1 MARISI
7 KKLFGRFS
15 YDFDMGDMTGAGLI
29 ILTGPNGFGKT
40 TILKAINAVSSSDL
54 SFFADLMF
62 ESFEIVRDDIG
73 EKIVIEKQKEGLR
86 INGIELSN
94 KDIVLLRRGI
104 LNRKRVVSDSRG
116 DKLIVVQEESE
127 LSRLLSQMQ
136 KIFGKIQY
144 IKEQRLVGEDDTKV
158 ASLQG
163 EERVIYRKENQE
175 GVNNIPEKLK
185 ILMRKLD
192 FQYSQLSN
200 KLDSTFP
207 KRLFNL
213 EEGISEDEFN
223 QKINQMQEK
232 IEKLNLNGISRL
244 EKLDVTKFRKDDA
257 RALKI
262 YFEDFDSKYQ
272 VYEKM
277 IEQLELFREIVNNH
291 LRFKHLEITSEHG
304 MVVRDNDTKEK
315 IRLNLLSSGEQEIL
329 VLYYKLLFETQKG
342 TIVLIDEPEISLHIA
357 WQRMF
362 AQDLKRIVI
371 LKDIYAVIATHS
383 PQMVSGNRN
392 IQYDL
397 GEIYKNGLTQ
407 RE

>member
-94 KDIVLLRRGI
+94 KDIILLRRGI

-116 DKLIVVQEESE
+116 DRMIVVQEESE

-136 KIFGKIQY
+136 KILGKIQY
-144 IKEQRLVGEDDTKV
+144 IKEQRLVGEDDTKA

-163 EERVIYRKENQE
+163 EEQVIYRKEKQE

-185 ILMRKLD
+185 SLMRKLD

-223 QKINQMQEK
+223 HKINQMQEK

-329 VLYYKLLFETQKG
+329 VLYYKLLFETKKG

-362 AQDLKRIVI
+362 AQDLKRIVM

>member
-73 EKIVIEKQKEGLR
+73 EKILIEKQKEGLR

-104 LNRKRVVSDSRG
+104 FNRKRVVSDSSG
-116 DKLIVVQEESE
+116 DRLVAVQEESE

-144 IKEQRLVGEDDTKV
+144 IKEQRLVGEDDTKA

-163 EERVIYRKENQE
+163 EERVIYRKEKQE

-185 ILMRKLD
+185 SLMRKLD

-223 QKINQMQEK
+223 RKINQMQEK

-244 EKLDVTKFRKDDA
+244 EKLDVTKFRRDDA

-342 TIVLIDEPEISLHIA
+342 TVVLIDEPEISLHIA

-362 AQDLKRIVI
+362 AQDLKRIVM

>member
-1 MARISI
+1 
-7 KKLFGRFS
+7 
-15 YDFDMGDMTGAGLI
+15 
-29 ILTGPNGFGKT
+29 
-40 TILKAINAVSSSDL
+40 
-54 SFFADLMF
+54 
-62 ESFEIVRDDIG
+62 
-73 EKIVIEKQKEGLR
+73 
-86 INGIELSN
+86 
-94 KDIVLLRRGI
+94 
-104 LNRKRVVSDSRG
+104 
-116 DKLIVVQEESE
+116 
-127 LSRLLSQMQ
+127 
-136 KIFGKIQY
+136 
-144 IKEQRLVGEDDTKV
+144 
-158 ASLQG
+158 
-163 EERVIYRKENQE
+163 
-175 GVNNIPEKLK
+175 
-185 ILMRKLD
+185 MRKLD

>member
-185 ILMRKLD
+185 NLMRKLD